1 MKIELKNIKHSE
13 FASHETH
20 CYQATIYIDGK
31 RVGTVENQGYGGCD
45 FVHPASV
52 AHQINE
58 YAKTL
63 PKIVCHFIDPKTGKP
78 AELDQDCDIIFGE
91 LVNDWLKAKDLK
103 RMMSKRVLFIK
114 QEDGKIYQTK
124 TLDKSSMEQLFSRPA
139 LVDQLKAKTI
149 LNLLPFD
156 QALNIYKG
164 ATA

>member
-13 FASHETH
+13 FASHETN

-63 PKIVCHFIDPKTGKP
+63 PKRICSFIDPDTGKL
-78 AELDQDCDIIFGE
+78 AELEQDCETIFGE
-91 LVNDWLKAKDLK
+91 LVNQWLRSKDLK
-103 RMMSKRVLFIK
+103 RLMSKRVIFLK
-114 QEDGKIYQTK
+114 DGSIYQSRVMATNALK
-124 TLDKSSMEQLFSRPA
+124 QYLNEPKLTELYKASS
-139 LVDQLKAKTI
+139 I

-156 QALNIYKG
+156 QALTIYEG

>member
-13 FASHETH
+13 FASHETN

-63 PKIVCHFIDPKTGKP
+63 PKIVCHFIDPNTGKP

-91 LVNDWLKAKDLK
+91 LVNDWLKAKD
-103 RMMSKRVLFIK
+103 SW
-114 QEDGKIYQTK
+114 
-124 TLDKSSMEQLFSRPA
+124 
-139 LVDQLKAKTI
+139 
-149 LNLLPFD
+149 
-156 QALNIYKG
+156 NI
-164 ATA
+164 ACTWLI

>member
-20 CYQATIYIDGK
+20 CYQATIYINGK
-31 RVGTVENQGYGGCD
+31 RVGTVENDGRGGCD
-45 FVHPASV
+45 FVHPPSV

-63 PKIVCHFIDPKTGKP
+63 PKRVCKFIDPDTGKL
-78 AELDQDCDIIFGE
+78 AELEQDCETIFGE

-103 RMMSKRVLFIK
+103 RMMSKRVLFLK
-114 QEDGKIYQTK
+114 EDGFIYQTK
-124 TLDKSSMEQLFSRPA
+124 TMASDA
-139 LVDQLKAKTI
+139 LKQYLNEPKLQTLYKGKTV

>member
-13 FASHETH
+13 FASHETN

-31 RVGTVENQGYGGCD
+31 KVGTVENDGRGGCD
-45 FVHPASV
+45 DIHPHQV
-52 AHQINE
+52 AQQINE

-63 PKIVCHFIDPKTGKP
+63 PKIICKFIDPSTGKP
-78 AELDQDCDIIFGE
+78 AELEQTCETIFNE

-103 RMMSKRVLFIK
+103 RLMSKRVLFLK
-114 QEDGKIYQTK
+114 EDGFIYQTR
-124 TLDKSSMEQLFSRPA
+124 TMAADA
-139 LVDQLKAKTI
+139 LKQYLNEPKLAELYKGNQV

-164 ATA
+164 AAA

>member
-1 MKIELKNIKHSE
+1 MKIELKNIKYSE
-13 FASHETH
+13 FASHETN

-31 RVGTVENQGYGGCD
+31 KVGTVENQGYGGCD
-45 FVHPASV
+45 FVYPASV

-103 RMMSKRVLFIK
+103 RLMSKRIVFVK
-114 QEDGKIYQTK
+114 EDGNVYETK
-124 TLDKSSMEQLFSRPA
+124 AMPSIDLKRNLNQDRLPEM
-139 LVDQLKAKTI
+139 LKAKTI

-156 QALNIYKG
+156 QALTIYRG
-164 ATA
+164 ASA

>member
-13 FASHETH
+13 FASHETN

-31 RVGTVENQGYGGCD
+31 KVGTVENDGHGGCD
-45 FVHPASV
+45 NVHPYQV
-52 AHQINE
+52 AQQIDA

-63 PKIVCHFIDPKTGKP
+63 PKRVCKFIDPDTGKP
-78 AELDQDCDIIFGE
+78 AELEQTYETIFCE

-103 RMMSKRVLFIK
+103 RMMSKRVLFLK
-114 QEDGKIYQTK
+114 DDGHIYQTR
-124 TLDKSSMEQLFSRPA
+124 TMAADA
-139 LVDQLKAKTI
+139 LKQYLNEPKLAELYKGKQV

-164 ATA
+164 ASA

>member
-13 FASHETH
+13 FASHETN

-63 PKIVCHFIDPKTGKP
+63 PKRICSFIDPDTGKL
-78 AELDQDCDIIFGE
+78 AELEQDCETIFGE
-91 LVNDWLKAKDLK
+91 LVNDWLIAKDLK
-103 RMMSKRVLFIK
+103 RALSKRVLFTK
-114 QEDGKIYQTK
+114 EDGNVYETK
-124 TLDKSSMEQLFSRPA
+124 ALKADQLKLNLNQGRLPEM
-139 LVDQLKAKTI
+139 LKAKTI

-156 QALNIYKG
+156 QALTIYKG

>member
-1 MKIELKNIKHSE
+1 MKIELKNIKYSD
-13 FASHETH
+13 FASHETN

-31 RVGTVENQGYGGCD
+31 KVGTVENQGYGGCD
-45 FVHPASV
+45 FVYPASV

-63 PKIVCHFIDPKTGKP
+63 PKIICHFIDPKTGKP

-103 RMMSKRVLFIK
+103 RLMSKRIVFVK
-114 QEDGKIYQTK
+114 EDGNVYETK
-124 TLDKSSMEQLFSRPA
+124 AMPPIDLKRNLNQDRLPEM
-139 LVDQLKAKTI
+139 LKAKTI

-156 QALNIYKG
+156 QALTIYRG
-164 ATA
+164 ASV

>member
-13 FASHETH
+13 FASHETN

-45 FVHPASV
+45 FVHPPSV

-63 PKIVCHFIDPKTGKP
+63 PKRVCKFIDPDTGKL
-78 AELDQDCDIIFGE
+78 AELEQDCETIFGE
-91 LVNDWLKAKDLK
+91 LVNDWLIAKDLK
-103 RMMSKRVLFIK
+103 RALSKRVLFTK
-114 QEDGKIYQTK
+114 EDGNIYQTK
-124 TLDKSSMEQLFSRPA
+124 AMASDALKRYLSEPKLPTLYQG
-139 LVDQLKAKTI
+139 KTV